1 MKKYDAMLKQVAELE
16 QRMESQEELITK
28 LSQMNEEKN
37 EAILNKEPQSKP
49 EESEKIIQL

>member
-1 MKKYDAMLKQVAELE
+1 MKKYDTMLKQVAELE

-37 EAILNKEPQSKP
+37 EAILNKEP
-49 EESEKIIQL
+49 